1 TFCRNIPTTCHD
13 TNTIK
18 FIICLLKSL
27 FMTKRDYYDVLG
39 VDKKASQSEIK
50 KAYRKL
56 VKKYHPDVNKEGD
69 SEEKFKE
76 VQEAYEVLSDESKR
90 SAYDQFG
97 HAGTAGFDGGS
108 SYDFNQGG
116 APFDM
121 GDIFNSFFGGSGFGF
136 DFGNFSSGGNR
147 VEEKGSDIRYRVR
160 LSFMEAMKGGEY
172 KIKITRDTAC
182 EECKGTGS
190 KSGKVETCPE
200 CKGSGQQ
207 RQVRNTIFGSI
218 AVMGVCQKCMGR
230 GTIIKDPCQK
240 CRGTGVISEQE
251 SISIKI
257 PAGAYDGMVL
267 RFRNGGN
274 AGRHGTPNG
283 DLYVEIEVEP
293 STIFE
298 RRGNDI
304 YSQQDIK
311 VYTAVLGGDIKINT
325 ILGDV
330 KLKIPK
336 GTQSGTIFRIKGKGC
351 PVLNTEDKRGDHYV
365 RINVEIP
372 AKLNRKEKELWEEI
386 SKV

>member
-1 TFCRNIPTTCHD
+1 
-13 TNTIK
+13 
-18 FIICLLKSL
+18 
-27 FMTKRDYYDVLG
+27 MTKRDYYEVLG
-39 VDKKASQSEIK
+39 VDKKASAPEIK

-56 VKKYHPDVNKEGD
+56 VKKYHPDVNKEAD

-97 HAGTAGFDGGS
+97 HAGTAGFNGGS
-108 SYDFNQGG
+108 GYDFNQGG

-121 GDIFNSFFGGSGFGF
+121 GDIFNSFFGENGFGF
-136 DFGNFSSGGNR
+136 DFGNFTSNPHR
-147 VEEKGSDIRYRVR
+147 EERGADIRYRVR
-160 LSFMEAMKGGEY
+160 LSFMEAMKGGNY
-172 KIKITRDTAC
+172 KIKINRDMIC
-182 EECKGTGS
+182 EKCKGSGS
-190 KSGKVETCPE
+190 KSGKVEKCPD
-200 CKGSGQQ
+200 CKGTGQQ

-218 AVMGVCQKCMGR
+218 AVMGICQKCMGK
-230 GTIIKDPCQK
+230 GTIIKDPCSN
-240 CRGTGVISEQE
+240 CRGTGVKQEQE
-251 SISIKI
+251 SIDIKI

-274 AGRHGTPNG
+274 AGRNGTPNG

-293 STIFE
+293 SNMFE

-304 YSQQDIK
+304 YSEENIK
-311 VYTAVLGGDIKINT
+311 VHVAVLGEDIKIKT
-325 ILGDV
+325 ILEDV

-351 PVLNTEDKRGDHYV
+351 PVLNEEDKRGDHYV

-372 AKLNRKEKELWEEI
+372 TKLNKKEKDLWEEI